1 MKLIIKEEADG
12 TEEKMGGG
20 WRKVDANSLS
30 SVRNKT
36 FEKLTLKL
44 DLISRTNSSRGK
56 ALLINI

>member
-1 MKLIIKEEADG
+1 MEQKK
-12 TEEKMGGG
+12 KWGG